1 MKAVHG
7 NVADI
12 KKIRSRAVVS
22 IHIEIPVESYAAA
35 VAMLD
40 EKDVL
45 ITIAPKD
52 VGAYGLIVSE
62 EKPDIGITMSEGEQ
76 QLYSMGESSTE
87 YVGPEDVLFARVKAK
102 IDHTNSRLAAM
113 YCKNKNFKEFLAVTR
128 LDCDPFEVNENFA
141 RNEILAACGID
152 SRAELDTNRLAQ
164 TKFIINFC
172 KPYTAYMQS
181 REGK

>member
-1 MKAVHG
+1 MEAVHG

-22 IHIEIPVESYAAA
+22 IHVEIPVESYAAA

-52 VGAYGLIVSE
+52 VGPYGLIVSE
-62 EKPDIGITMSEGEQ
+62 DKPDIGITMSEEK
-76 QLYSMGESSTE
+76 
-87 YVGPEDVLFARVKAK
+87 PAK
-102 IDHTNSRLAAM
+102 IDHKNSRLAAM
-113 YCKNKNFKEFLAVTR
+113 YCKNENFRDFLADTMLFCVR
-128 LDCDPFEVNENFA
+128 GEVLESEA
-141 RNEILAACGID
+141 RQEIVRACCIK
-152 SRAELDTNRLAQ
+152 SRSELDTNMVAQ
-164 TKFIINFC
+164 EKFIQFIC

>member
-1 MKAVHG
+1 MEAVHG

-45 ITIAPKD
+45 ITLAPKD

-62 EKPDIGITMSEGEQ
+62 DEPDIGIAISEEKNP
-76 QLYSMGESSTE
+76 QLYAMGESTTE
-87 YVGPEDVLFARVKAK
+87 YGGPDPSPFERVPKK
-102 IDHTNSRLAAM
+102 DHSQSRLAAM
-113 YCKNKNFKEFLAVTR
+113 YCKNENFRRWLAVSR
-128 LDCDPFEVNENFA
+128 LNCDPIQVTEEIA
-141 RNEILAACGID
+141 RQEMIRVCGIE
-152 SRAELDTNRLAQ
+152 SRAELDTRPLAE
-164 TKFIINFC
+164 TKFKINFC
-172 KPYTAYMQS
+172 KPYTAYIQS

>member
-1 MKAVHG
+1 MEAVHG

-22 IHIEIPVESYAAA
+22 IHVEIPVESYAAA

-52 VGAYGLIVSE
+52 VGPYGLIVSE
-62 EKPDIGITMSEGEQ
+62 EKPDIGITMSEEK
-76 QLYSMGESSTE
+76 
-87 YVGPEDVLFARVKAK
+87 PAK
-102 IDHTNSRLAAM
+102 IDHKNSRLAAM
-113 YCKNKNFKEFLAVTR
+113 YCKNENFQEFLAVNN
-128 LDCDPFEVNENFA
+128 PGIVINEHVS
-141 RNEILAACGID
+141 RSIILRICGIE
-152 SRAELDTNRLAQ
+152 SRADLDTRELAK